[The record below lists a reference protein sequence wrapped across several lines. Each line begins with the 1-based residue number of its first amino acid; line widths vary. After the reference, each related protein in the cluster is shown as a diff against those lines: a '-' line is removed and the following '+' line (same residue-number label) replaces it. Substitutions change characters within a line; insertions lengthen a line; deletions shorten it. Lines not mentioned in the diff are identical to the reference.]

1 MRSAPIW
8 VFLMCW
14 VAACSNPH
22 PTTTTTLPNG
32 FDIQGHRGARGQ
44 YPENTIEGMI
54 SALQMGAT
62 TLEMDVVVTADSQV
76 VVSHEPWISAE
87 ICLDPNGDTL
97 PDDPERFNI
106 YQMTYEEVKAFD
118 CGLKPHP
125 RFPNQEKVPATKPLL
140 IDLLQ
145 SVEHYVDANDLSP
158 VNYNIEIKSHPG
170 GDGIFHPAP
179 ALFTAMVLRV
189 IDGENLLNRV
199 TIQSFDP
206 RSLEYAKLYA
216 PNLSIALLVES
227 EQPLKDYEKML
238 SFTPAIFSPNHELV
252 DSKMVEWAH
261 KRGMQIIPWTV
272 NTPAA
277 IEKMIQLGVDGIISD
292 YPDRVA
298 QYKKQTDT

>member
-1 MRSAPIW
+1 MRYFMGFI
-8 VFLMCW
+8 
-14 VAACSNPH
+14 VATLIACSGGE
-22 PTTTTTLPNG
+22 TTTSTLTLPDN
-32 FDIQGHRGARGQ
+32 FDIQGHRGARGH

-54 SALQMGAT
+54 RALQMGAT

-87 ICLDPNGDTL
+87 ICLDANGDTL
-97 PDDPERFNI
+97 PDDPERYNI
-106 YQMTYEEVKAFD
+106 YQMRYEEVKAFD
-118 CGLKPHP
+118 CGRKPHP
-125 RFPNQEKVPATKPLL
+125 RFPDQEKVRTRKPLL
-140 IDLLQ
+140 LHLLQ
-145 SVEHYVDANDLSP
+145 EVELYREAGKLPP
-158 VNYNIEIKSHPG
+158 VYYNIEIKSHPD

-189 IDGENLLNRV
+189 IDAENLLNRV

-206 RSLEYAKLYA
+206 RTLEYARLYA

-227 EQPLKDYEKML
+227 EHPLKDYEKML
-238 SFTPAIFSPNHELV
+238 SFTPAIFSPNYELV
-252 DSKMVEWAH
+252 DSDMVEWAH

-298 QYKKQTDT
+298 QYKKQTDA